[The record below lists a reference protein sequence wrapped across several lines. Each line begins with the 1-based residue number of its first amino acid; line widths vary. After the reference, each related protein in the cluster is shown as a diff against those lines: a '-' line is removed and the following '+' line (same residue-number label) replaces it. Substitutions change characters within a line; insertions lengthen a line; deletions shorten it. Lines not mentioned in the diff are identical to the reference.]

1 MANSPQARKR
11 AKQNDKRRLHNMGM
25 RSRARTMLKKTLK
38 LIETGE
44 KDAAKAEYTN
54 TVSAYDKLANKN
66 LVSKN
71 KAARVA
77 SRLNAKLK
85 AAFAG

>member
-1 MANSPQARKR
+1 
-11 AKQNDKRRLHNMGM
+11 MGM